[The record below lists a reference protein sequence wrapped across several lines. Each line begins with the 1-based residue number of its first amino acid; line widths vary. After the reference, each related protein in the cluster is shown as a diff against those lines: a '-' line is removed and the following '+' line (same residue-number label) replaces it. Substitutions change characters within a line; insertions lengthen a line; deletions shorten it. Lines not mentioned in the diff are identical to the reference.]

1 MHMKENIKIFVIALI
16 IGMAIAFFLSFKFQ
30 DDVALAINPEVTYF
44 YVDSYNRLEDA
55 KQKAAN
61 YPNSVIYQNG
71 SIYQIVIGVYHDTE
85 VIALMSSYFHDQN
98 ISFYQETMKVD
109 SSFFKDISTYELLI
123 KSSDASYYE
132 SVNTSMLQLFRE
144 YMPQNF

>member
-44 YVDSYNRLEDA
+44 YVGSYNRLEDA
-55 KQKAAN
+55 NQKAAN

-71 SIYQIVIGVYHDTE
+71 SIYQIVIGVYHGTE